1 MKMASVC
8 LPWGSLRPRQAPQ
21 VEKLSIPESGLE
33 QGKNE
38 VWDGIGLHWCSDP
51 CREKLLEAVQSFQ
64 FSLRAAQTGLVESEN
79 SPVQATSSTDKQPH
93 YSGHA
98 GLPAGLI

>member
-1 MKMASVC
+1 MPSLGKPEAQASH
-8 LPWGSLRPRQAPQ
+8 PQ

-33 QGKNE
+33 QGMNE

-79 SPVQATSSTDKQPH
+79 SPVQATSSTDMQPH
-93 YSGHA
+93 YGGHA